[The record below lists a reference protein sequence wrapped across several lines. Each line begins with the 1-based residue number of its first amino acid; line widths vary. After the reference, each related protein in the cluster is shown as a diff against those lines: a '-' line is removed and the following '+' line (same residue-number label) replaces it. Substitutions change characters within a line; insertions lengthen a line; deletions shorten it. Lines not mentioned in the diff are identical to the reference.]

1 VEYALKY
8 DACEYRRREPEQDLL
23 HRILVDHLET
33 FLDRA
38 GNEDFSLP
46 RYVENE
52 LRDYVKCGVL
62 AHGFVRV
69 RCNDCGKSMAVG
81 FSCKGRGFC
90 PSCTGRRMADTSA
103 RLVDDVFP
111 PEVAVRQWVLSLPIQ
126 IRYRLA
132 YDSRLLSDVLAVFLR
147 VVQGWYRKRGKE
159 VGIKERKGG
168 SVTFAQRFG
177 SALNLNPHFHSI
189 ALDGVFNAK
198 RNVFHQAPP
207 LLDDDVKK
215 IVELTA
221 RRVIRLLQR
230 RGVLDNEYDELTE
243 EQPIL
248 AGMTAASIM
257 GLVSTGDRAGR
268 RVRRVLSDPS
278 EAIRIGPLCYASRG
292 FSLHAAT
299 RMEAGNKEGLE
310 RLCNYVSRP
319 PLALGSLQQI
329 SDEEYSFKL
338 KTPWSDGTTHL
349 IFSPMELIEKLAAL
363 VPPPRANLVRY
374 HGVLAPNAKDRDKI
388 VPKKPDEEEL
398 QKTRGKSKNRLLWA
412 ALLARTFRLDMETCS
427 HCGGKMRMN

>member
-412 ALLARTFRLDMETCS
+412 ALLARTFRLDMETCP
-427 HCGGKMRMN
+427 HCGGRMRMN